1 MKKGIKEGAEDLMT
15 VDTQRSFDGLKADGT
30 SYRVLVV
37 DDSIIMRKILRK
49 VLGDERYE
57 ICGEAEDGG
66 GVLGLYKSLRPDL
79 VTLDIFMDQ
88 VDGITVLKEIL
99 EHDKSARVLMLS
111 GAEEKKSIIK
121 AISMGARDYVVKPPD
136 RKILLEK
143 IRKILK

>member
-1 MKKGIKEGAEDLMT
+1 MTNDEQQGA
-15 VDTQRSFDGLKADGT
+15 DGLKPDGT

-49 VLGDERYE
+49 VLCDEQYE

-66 GVLGLYKSLRPDL
+66 GVLELYKKLRPDV

-88 VDGITVLKEIL
+88 VDGLTALKDIMGF
-99 EHDKSARVLMLS
+99 DKNAKILMLS

-136 RKILLEK
+136 REVLLEK
-143 IRKILK
+143 IKKILK